1 MVVVPETD
9 VETLDV
15 LYIAEDDALAEMYR
29 LKLELDGYW
38 VRVVDL
44 DNAVAETRARRPDI
58 IFLELPAGRPDRLG
72 ILEDL
77 RHAARRPDLPAIILA
92 AARSQELRNQGATLS
107 ACDYVVRIS
116 SPDSAPLNRAGG
128 PRHHPTDT
136 DLA

>member
-1 MVVVPETD
+1 MVILPEPD
-9 VETLDV
+9 IETLDV
-15 LYIAEDDALAEMYR
+15 LYIADDQALAEMYR

-116 SPDSAPLNRAGG
+116 SPDPASLIRAGD
-128 PRHHPTDT
+128 RVTT
-136 DLA
+136 

>member
-1 MVVVPETD
+1 MVTMPESD

-15 LYIAEDDALAEMYR
+15 LYIADDQALAEMYR

-92 AARSQELRNQGATLS
+92 ASRSQELRNQGATLS

-116 SPDSAPLNRAGG
+116 SPDSQSVSRL
-128 PRHHPTDT
+128 
-136 DLA
+136 

>member
-1 MVVVPETD
+1 MVILPEPD
-9 VETLDV
+9 IETLDV
-15 LYIAEDDALAEMYR
+15 LYIADDHALAEMYR

-116 SPDSAPLNRAGG
+116 SPDPASLIRAGD
-128 PRHHPTDT
+128 RVTT
-136 DLA
+136 

>member
-1 MVVVPETD
+1 MVILPEPD

-15 LYIAEDDALAEMYR
+15 LYIADDHALAEMYR

-72 ILEDL
+72 ILQDL

-116 SPDSAPLNRAGG
+116 SPDSASLIRAGD
-128 PRHHPTDT
+128 RVTT
-136 DLA
+136 

>member
-1 MVVVPETD
+1 MVTMPESD

-15 LYIAEDDALAEMYR
+15 LYIGDDPGLAEMYR

-44 DNAVAETRARRPDI
+44 DHAVAETRARRPDI

-77 RHAARRPDLPAIILA
+77 RQAARRPDLPAIILA
-92 AARSQELRNQGATLS
+92 AARGRELRNQGATLS

-116 SPDSAPLNRAGG
+116 SPDSQSVSRL
-128 PRHHPTDT
+128 
-136 DLA
+136 

>member
-1 MVVVPETD
+1 MVILPESD

-15 LYIAEDDALAEMYR
+15 LYIADDQALAEMYR

-92 AARSQELRNQGATLS
+92 ASRSQELRNQGATLS
-107 ACDYVVRIS
+107 ASDYVVRIS
-116 SPDSAPLNRAGG
+116 SPDSASLIRAED
-128 PRHHPTDT
+128 RVTT
-136 DLA
+136 

>member
-58 IFLELPAGRPDRLG
+58 IFLELPAGRTGPPRIPPG
-72 ILEDL
+72 L
-77 RHAARRPDLPAIILA
+77 RRGAPPPPPPAALPAPSRRP
-92 AARSQELRNQGATLS
+92 
-107 ACDYVVRIS
+107 
-116 SPDSAPLNRAGG
+116 G
-128 PRHHPTDT
+128 PRKPGAA
-136 DLA
+136 LWAAP

>member
-1 MVVVPETD
+1 MVILPESD

-15 LYIAEDDALAEMYR
+15 LYIADDQALAEMYR
-29 LKLELDGYW
+29 LKLELDGYG

-58 IFLELPAGRPDRLG
+58 IFLELPTGRPDRLG

-92 AARSQELRNQGATLS
+92 ATRSQELRNQGATLS

-116 SPDSAPLNRAGG
+116 SPDSASLIRAED
-128 PRHHPTDT
+128 RVTT
-136 DLA
+136 

>member
-1 MVVVPETD
+1 MVILPESD

-15 LYIAEDDALAEMYR
+15 LYIADDQALAEMYR

-116 SPDSAPLNRAGG
+116 SPDPASLIRAGD
-128 PRHHPTDT
+128 RVTT
-136 DLA
+136 

>member
-1 MVVVPETD
+1 MVILPESD

-15 LYIAEDDALAEMYR
+15 LYIADDQALAEMYR

-107 ACDYVVRIS
+107 ASDYVVRIS
-116 SPDSAPLNRAGG
+116 SPDSASLIRAED
-128 PRHHPTDT
+128 RVTT
-136 DLA
+136 

>member
-29 LKLELDGYW
+29 LKLELDGYL

-77 RHAARRPDLPAIILA
+77 RRAARRPNLPAVILA
-92 AARSQELRNQGATLS
+92 ASRSQELRNQGANLS
-107 ACDYVVRIS
+107 ASDYVVRIS
-116 SPDSAPLNRAGG
+116 SPDGVPATRLQQAA
-128 PRHHPTDT
+128 DT
-136 DLA
+136 ELP

>member
-1 MVVVPETD
+1 MVILPEPD

-15 LYIAEDDALAEMYR
+15 LYVADDQALAEMYR
-29 LKLELDGYW
+29 VKLELDGYW

-44 DNAVAETRARRPDI
+44 DNAVAETRARHPDI
-58 IFLELPAGRPDRLG
+58 IFLELPAGRPDRLA

-92 AARSQELRNQGATLS
+92 AARGRELRNQGATLS

-116 SPDSAPLNRAGG
+116 SPDSQSVSRL
-128 PRHHPTDT
+128 
-136 DLA
+136 

>member
-58 IFLELPAGRPDRLG
+58 IFLELPAGRPDRRGLPDG
-72 ILEDL
+72 LP
-77 RHAARRPDLPAIILA
+77 RAAPRAHPPARPPAAL
-92 AARSQELRNQGATLS
+92 
-107 ACDYVVRIS
+107 
-116 SPDSAPLNRAGG
+116 
-128 PRHHPTDT
+128 HPHTP
-136 DLA
+136 

>member
-1 MVVVPETD
+1 MVILPEPD

-15 LYIAEDDALAEMYR
+15 LYVADDQALAEMYR
-29 LKLELDGYW
+29 VKLELDGYG

-92 AARSQELRNQGATLS
+92 AARGRELRNQGATLS

-116 SPDSAPLNRAGG
+116 SPDSQSVSRL
-128 PRHHPTDT
+128 
-136 DLA
+136 

>member
-58 IFLELPAGRPDRLG
+58 IFLELPAGRPDRLD

-77 RHAARRPDLPAIILA
+77 RRAARRPNLPAVILA
-92 AARSQELRNQGATLS
+92 ASRSQELRNQGANLS
-107 ACDYVVRIS
+107 ASDYVVRIS
-116 SPDSAPLNRAGG
+116 SPDGVPATRLQQAA
-128 PRHHPTDT
+128 DT
-136 DLA
+136 ELP

>member
-1 MVVVPETD
+1 MVILPEPD
-9 VETLDV
+9 IETLDV
-15 LYIAEDDALAEMYR
+15 LYIADDQALAEMYR

-92 AARSQELRNQGATLS
+92 AARGRELRNQGATLS

-116 SPDSAPLNRAGG
+116 SPDSQSVSRL
-128 PRHHPTDT
+128 
-136 DLA
+136 

>member
-1 MVVVPETD
+1 MVILPEPD
-9 VETLDV
+9 IETLDV
-15 LYIAEDDALAEMYR
+15 LYIADDHALAEMYR

-72 ILEDL
+72 ILQDL

-116 SPDSAPLNRAGG
+116 SPDPASLIRAGD
-128 PRHHPTDT
+128 RVTT
-136 DLA
+136 

>member
-1 MVVVPETD
+1 MVTMPESD

-15 LYIAEDDALAEMYR
+15 LYIGHDPGLAEMYR

-44 DNAVAETRARRPDI
+44 DHAVAETRARRPDI

-77 RHAARRPDLPAIILA
+77 RQAARRPDLPAIILA
-92 AARSQELRNQGATLS
+92 AARGRELRNQGATLS

-116 SPDSAPLNRAGG
+116 RRRIANR
-128 PRHHPTDT
+128 
-136 DLA
+136 

>member
-29 LKLELDGYW
+29 LKLELDGYL

-44 DNAVAETRARRPDI
+44 DNAAAETRARRPDI

-77 RHAARRPDLPAIILA
+77 RRAARRPNLPAVILA
-92 AARSQELRNQGATLS
+92 ASRSQELRNQGANLS
-107 ACDYVVRIS
+107 ASDYVVRIS
-116 SPDSAPLNRAGG
+116 SPDGVPATRLQQAA
-128 PRHHPTDT
+128 DT
-136 DLA
+136 ELP

>member
-1 MVVVPETD
+1 MVVLPESD

-77 RHAARRPDLPAIILA
+77 RRAARRPNLPAVILA
-92 AARSQELRNQGATLS
+92 ASRSQELRNQGANLS
-107 ACDYVVRIS
+107 ASDYVVRIS
-116 SPDSAPLNRAGG
+116 SPDGVPATRLQQAA
-128 PRHHPTDT
+128 DT
-136 DLA
+136 ELP

>member
-1 MVVVPETD
+1 MVILPESD

-15 LYIAEDDALAEMYR
+15 LYIADDQALAEMYR

-77 RHAARRPDLPAIILA
+77 RHAARRPDLPAIVLA

-116 SPDSAPLNRAGG
+116 SPDPASLIRAGD
-128 PRHHPTDT
+128 RVTT
-136 DLA
+136 

>member
-1 MVVVPETD
+1 MVIMPESD
-9 VETLDV
+9 VETLGV
-15 LYIAEDDALAEMYR
+15 LYIANDQALAEMYR

-116 SPDSAPLNRAGG
+116 SPDSASLIRAED
-128 PRHHPTDT
+128 RVTT
-136 DLA
+136 

>member
-77 RHAARRPDLPAIILA
+77 RRAARRPNLPAVILA
-92 AARSQELRNQGATLS
+92 ASRSQELRNQGANLS
-107 ACDYVVRIS
+107 ASDYVVRIS
-116 SPDSAPLNRAGG
+116 SPYGVPATRLQQAA
-128 PRHHPTDT
+128 DT
-136 DLA
+136 ELP